1 MSVPMKDEG
10 SPSQPFV
17 TMIFQGQT
25 LPKCRESQILTQ
37 GEADQREPLVRK
49 LPVTGEDRKSVV

>member
-17 TMIFQGQT
+17 TMFFRGQA
-25 LPKCRESQILTQ
+25 LQNARIARFSPREVDSEST
-37 GEADQREPLVRK
+37 
-49 LPVTGEDRKSVV
+49 TGGKVACGRGAFYYSL

>member
-17 TMIFQGQT
+17 TMFFQGQA
-25 LPKCRESQILTQ
+25 LPKCRDSQIITQ
-37 GEADQREPLVRK
+37 GEADQRVPQLGSC
-49 LPVTGEDRKSVV
+49 LWQGSLLL